1 MELSAVF
8 AELQKVSVQKVLVS
22 WYFFKTTLHLHARQK
37 CTQILPITQL
47 EADTVGRILVY
58 KTIDPI
64 IKYE

>member
-8 AELQKVSVQKVLVS
+8 AELQKVSVQKVQVS
-22 WYFFKTTLHLHARQK
+22 GYFFKTTLHLQARQK
-37 CTQILPITQL
+37 CTQTLPITQL
-47 EADTVGRILVY
+47 EADTVGRIPVY